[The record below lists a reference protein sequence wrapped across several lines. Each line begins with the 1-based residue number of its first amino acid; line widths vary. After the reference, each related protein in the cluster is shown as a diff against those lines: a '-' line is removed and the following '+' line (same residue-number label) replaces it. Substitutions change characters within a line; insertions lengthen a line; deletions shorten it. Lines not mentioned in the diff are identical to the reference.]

1 MNGWRRLNWPLRTIR
16 QANRNI
22 AGLNMRLEYA
32 RWPDLAGLKERIFV
46 VPLGSLE
53 QHGPHLPLFTD
64 SLIISNVTERVEKL
78 RSERIVVLPVQ
89 WLGHSPHHR
98 RFGCVSLDLQPYI
111 DLIRGI
117 CRSLINLGVRKIFLL
132 NGHGGNDIP
141 CKAAQRELKS
151 EFEELRDLYIVYA
164 TYWNLAAEEFGK
176 IRSSPEGGMGHAC
189 EMETSALL
197 ASDPDLVDMS
207 KAARGGPGPEMGY
220 RKLDMLKSPAFSL
233 INDFDELSPSG
244 VLGMPEL
251 ATPEKGARFLEA
263 AAQAVVKLIDEMAE
277 WNFQEQTAPPT
288 AGNPA

>member
-1 MNGWRRLNWPLRTIR
+1 MH
-16 QANRNI
+16 
-22 AGLNMRLEYA
+22 LEHA
-32 RWPDLAGLKERIFV
+32 RWPDLAGLKERVFV

-64 SLIISNVTERVEKL
+64 SLIISHIADRIEQL
-78 RSERIVVLPVQ
+78 RSDRIVVLPVQ

-98 RFGCVSLDLQPYI
+98 RFGCISLDLQPYI

-117 CRSLINLGVRKIFLL
+117 GRSLINLGARKIFLL

-151 EFEELRDLYIVYA
+151 EFEQLRNLYIVYA
-164 TYWNLAAEEFGK
+164 TYWNLAAEQFGK

-189 EMETSALL
+189 EMETSVLL
-197 ASDPDLVDMS
+197 AENPDLVDMS
-207 KAARGGPGPEMGY
+207 KAARGGPGPAMGY
-220 RKLDMLKSPAFSL
+220 RTLDMLKSPPFSL
-233 INDFDELSPSG
+233 INEFDELSPTG

-251 ATPEKGARFLEA
+251 ATPEKGTRFLKA
-263 AAQAVVKLIDEMAE
+263 AAQAVVDLIDEMAG
-277 WNFQEQTAPPT
+277 WSFQEQTARPT